1 MLLLVQ
7 TRPLQQ
13 MNANAKAKKCNVLYR
28 QRESWSQSKY
38 FIKSNLNVGNISN
51 KKMKFSTKI
60 HFPPVHS
67 VCFLLYKIE

>member
-28 QRESWSQSKY
+28 QRES
-38 FIKSNLNVGNISN
+38 
-51 KKMKFSTKI
+51 
-60 HFPPVHS
+60 
-67 VCFLLYKIE
+67 